1 MSSKIKFVILDVY
14 PNKRHR
20 LIKDTAG
27 GYGTGNNF
35 GKNLFSKILNV
46 YVDTKIG
53 MPAME
58 TMYIS
63 AILKESHDVFY
74 TRDKNH
80 PKLKDADYVIFPT
93 SIIAHETEIE
103 VLENLKNKK
112 IFVTGIFSNVL
123 KNKYQKDNTIVVKN
137 ESDTFFSI

>member
-1 MSSKIKFVILDVY
+1 M
-14 PNKRHR
+14 
-20 LIKDTAG
+20 
-27 GYGTGNNF
+27 
-35 GKNLFSKILNV
+35 
-46 YVDTKIG
+46 DTKIG

-123 KNKYQKDNTIVVKN
+123 KNKYQKDNTIVIKN
-137 ESDTFFSI
+137 ESDTFFFNLNKSKNIRKEFLDNLFKTKEKINEFYSPVSLDDLPYPDWEDM